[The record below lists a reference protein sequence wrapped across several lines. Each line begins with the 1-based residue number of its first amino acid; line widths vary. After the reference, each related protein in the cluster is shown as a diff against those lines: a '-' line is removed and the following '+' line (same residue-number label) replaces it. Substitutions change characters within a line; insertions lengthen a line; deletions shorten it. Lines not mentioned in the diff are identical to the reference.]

1 MIYQIYNISKPG
13 MPLTAYQEIDAFK
26 IYACDTG
33 LLRRLAKLPADII
46 ANPASN
52 YVEFKGALA
61 ENAALQSLVTIADD
75 IPSYWSSQSKSE
87 VEFVVQV
94 GKEIIP
100 IEVKA
105 EGNISGRSIG
115 VYNDK
120 YAPNYR
126 CRFSMLNLQFNGNLL
141 SCPSALIDW
150 SFVLLKIRG

>member
-1 MIYQIYNISKPG
+1 M
-13 MPLTAYQEIDAFK
+13 
-26 IYACDTG
+26 
-33 LLRRLAKLPADII
+33 
-46 ANPASN
+46 
-52 YVEFKGALA
+52 EFKGALA

-75 IPSYWSSQSKSE
+75 MPSYWSSQSKSE
-87 VEFVVQV
+87 VEFVVQT
-94 GKEIIP
+94 GTEIIP

-141 SCPSALIDW
+141 SCPSPLIDW
-150 SFVLLKIRG
+150 AFDLLKIKEV